1 MGLLTIATVAY
12 ARKVAR
18 TFGGYKG
25 TRLPSTIAPIVNQV
39 FGKIS
44 ARYQSHWGFRKIIN
58 FYLIGLL
65 VSFIGTILYI
75 LIYSIF
81 LN

>member
-1 MGLLTIATVAY
+1 MGLFTIVTVAY

-18 TFGGYKG
+18 TIGGHKG
-25 TRLPSTIAPIVNQV
+25 PKLSSIIPSVIRG

-44 ARYQSHWGFRKIIN
+44 ARYESHWGFRKIIN

-65 VSFIGTILYI
+65 VSIIGAILYI
-75 LIYSIF
+75 LIYSII